1 MRSCFVRSHSQ
12 RSVEQEDALP
22 RPAFEAAVIRAG
34 KNDGGIVQQ
43 LFVHVDQRR
52 RGGDA
57 VGHAEAQPVRLPV
70 IVVPNKKPS
79 TKPSW

>member
-1 MRSCFVRSHSQ
+1 M
-12 RSVEQEDALP
+12 
-22 RPAFEAAVIRAG
+22 IRTG
-34 KNDGGIVQQ
+34 ENDGRILKQ

-70 IVVPNKKPS
+70 IMIPEIKIATKKRVILKAMHS
-79 TKPSW
+79 KSKAKNCMKRMQKAK